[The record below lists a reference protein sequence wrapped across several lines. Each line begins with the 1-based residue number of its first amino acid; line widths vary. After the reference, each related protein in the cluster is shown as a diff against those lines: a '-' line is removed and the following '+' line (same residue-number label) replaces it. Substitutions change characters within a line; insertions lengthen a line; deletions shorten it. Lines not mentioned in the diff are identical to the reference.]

1 MGRMISGRSIVMVWL
16 MLCLGVTAVSAQ
28 EKMYAI
34 TVAGINIGNLS
45 IKRFET
51 GDLTH
56 YELYTKIKLWLL
68 FRIEATYAMQAVYR
82 GEQLIS
88 SKSQTHTNKG
98 DFKSST
104 VWDGHKYQVKIDAY
118 EYKKDTLIAE
128 PIHLNVGRMYFDKP
142 AQGQRIY
149 ADNFGVLTPAEKKGE
164 EVVVR
169 ILGNA
174 NSYRYKNNNNMYD
187 ASMYHPIKNY
197 RVRLIEGEEKKD

>member
-1 MGRMISGRSIVMVWL
+1 MGRMILRRMVMVWVVISL
-16 MLCLGVTAVSAQ
+16 TVIAVSAQ
-28 EKMYAI
+28 EKTYAI

-45 IKRFET
+45 IKRYDK

-68 FRIEATYAMQAVYR
+68 FKIEATYAMQAVYR
-82 GEQLIS
+82 GDQLIS

-104 VWDGHKYQVKIDAY
+104 VWDGQKYQVNIDAY
-118 EYKKDTLIAE
+118 EYKKDTLISE
-128 PIHLNVGRMYFDKP
+128 PIHFNVGRMYFDKP
-142 AQGQRIY
+142 THGQRIY
-149 ADNFGVLTPAEKKGE
+149 ADNFGVLTPADKKGD

-174 NSYRYKNNNNMYD
+174 NTYRYKNNNNMFD

-197 RVRLIEGEEKKD
+197 RVKLIEGEQKAN